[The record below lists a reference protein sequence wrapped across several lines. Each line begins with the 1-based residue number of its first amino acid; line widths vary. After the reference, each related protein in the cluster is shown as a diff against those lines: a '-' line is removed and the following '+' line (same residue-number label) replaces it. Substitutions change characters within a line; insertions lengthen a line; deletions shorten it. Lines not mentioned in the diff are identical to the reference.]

1 MFPSYRNQTINLDDK
16 SVNWFLCDGS
26 IEGQA
31 KSYTNG
37 TTDNLILC
45 QISEVFP
52 TVLITVNKFLGIL
65 NILLNSKKK
74 TSEQPK
80 DDCGS

>member
-16 SVNWFLCDGS
+16 SMNWLLCDGS
-26 IEGQA
+26 IKGQA
-31 KSYTNG
+31 KSYTNR

-52 TVLITVNKFLGIL
+52 TVLITVNKFLEVL
-65 NILLNSKKK
+65 NILLNSK
-74 TSEQPK
+74 
-80 DDCGS
+80 